1 MADNYV
7 EAISTLDKLYSL
19 LERRLE
25 QAGNSLPCTMEAL
38 HIYASSPRSDIDY
51 LDLINLDNQS
61 LFYSVYMITASNI
74 PRSDYVELWEERI
87 KSLPKEKFHMEF
99 MNAFVSWPEFSAYHV
114 RLKNCIYV
122 DADFH
127 SKRDVMFVRK
137 LTFRI
142 YRMLKPIYLQLPD
155 NIRQALKLRFRKY
168 VFG

>member
-38 HIYASSPRSDIDY
+38 HIYASSPRSDTDY

-61 LFYSVYMITASNI
+61 LFDSVYMITASNI
-74 PRSDYVELWEERI
+74 PRSDYAELWEERI

-99 MNAFVSWPEFSAYHV
+99 MNCLGDLS
-114 RLKNCIYV
+114 N
-122 DADFH
+122 
-127 SKRDVMFVRK
+127 
-137 LTFRI
+137 LTLREIKGGKHKEVLGRGPSLLRI
-142 YRMLKPIYLQLPD
+142 E
-155 NIRQALKLRFRKY
+155 
-168 VFG
+168 